1 MVKVT
6 KDDMDKLKK
15 SMKKTGKYLRELS
28 VVVIGVAITISV
40 TLWITN
46 RNDKK
51 DLALYLNA
59 ILIELNQN
67 AKSFDNQAR
76 MFQKSARYAD
86 YIRSHDE
93 KSISQDSLNYYY
105 FSNNDGFGYALLQ
118 STFVYRKNAFEMLK
132 ISGAMRQVDD
142 KELLMHLWYIYNY
155 MEIGQLFIDMC
166 FQRKREEATI
176 EWQRRMDGKPDI
188 VPMQN
193 FFSNSDFP
201 YQLVIQNEGLAVAIR
216 SVISRLEESKLVK
229 R

>member
-1 MVKVT
+1 
-6 KDDMDKLKK
+6 MDKLTR
-15 SMKKTGKYLRELS
+15 SMAKIGKYLRELS

-51 DLALYLNA
+51 DLALYLDA

-67 AKSFDNQAR
+67 AKSFDYQAR

-93 KSISQDSLNYYY
+93 KSISKDSLDYYM
-105 FSNNDGFGYALLQ
+105 FSNDDGFGYGILQ
-118 STFVYRKNAFEMLK
+118 PGTVYSKNAFEMFK
-132 ISGAMRQVDD
+132 VSGAMRQVDD
-142 KELLMHLWYIYNY
+142 KELLMYIWGIYNQI
-155 MEIGQLFIDMC
+155 ENGQLFIDMC
-166 FQRKREEATI
+166 FQRKREESMI
-176 EWQRRMDGKPDI
+176 EWQRSLDGKPDI

-193 FFSNSDFP
+193 FFSSDLP
-201 YQLVIQNEGLAVAIR
+201 YQLVIQNEGVAVAIR